1 MANCLLKEKEWSHI
15 RIQNGISNTIK
26 TNLPKNIFKWVKFQ
40 LIQQTQKE
48 TMVVIFTG
56 RKNSDKMIKKKL

>member
-40 LIQQTQKE
+40 LIQQTEGNNGSHFHWKE
-48 TMVVIFTG
+48 EQW
-56 RKNSDKMIKKKL
+56 